1 MKSYAL
7 AALVA
12 TVAAQQENFNCVNPT
27 GDDAWTTAAV
37 ADTTDVATCGT
48 SGTAAIEGTADYT
61 TFDWCL
67 HAAVQSEVVAVE
79 AVEATDDAEAVEA
92 VAAVAASFACAW
104 FQKAT
109 ADPAGD
115 IRASAPAADGMVY
128 SAWAWGAG
136 VALEDAVAAAED
148 ADADSAKMVA
158 SAVAA
163 FATIAMVAY

>member
-27 GDDAWTTAAV
+27 GDEAWTTAAV
-37 ADTTDVATCGT
+37 ADATDVATCG
-48 SGTAAIEGTADYT
+48 SLGTAAIENTEEYK

-79 AVEATDDAEAVEA
+79 AVEATDDAEAVEP
-92 VAAVAASFACAW
+92 VTGVDASVTCAW

-109 ADPAGD
+109 ADPVGD
-115 IRASAPAADGMVY
+115 IRASAAAANSLVY
-128 SAWAWGAG
+128 TAWAWGAG
-136 VALEDAVAAAED
+136 AELEPAVAEAED

>member
-27 GDDAWTTAAV
+27 GDDAWTTEAV
-37 ADTTDVATCGT
+37 ADATDVATCGT
-48 SGTAAIEGTADYT
+48 LGTTAIEAVAEYT

-67 HAAVQSEVVAVE
+67 HAAVQSEVVEVTAAPDADPPVE
-79 AVEATDDAEAVEA
+79 GVTGVP
-92 VAAVAASFACAW
+92 VSFACAW

-109 ADPAGD
+109 AEPAGD
-115 IRASAPAADGMVY
+115 IRASAPAANGMVY

-136 VALEDAVAAAED
+136 VALADAVAAAED